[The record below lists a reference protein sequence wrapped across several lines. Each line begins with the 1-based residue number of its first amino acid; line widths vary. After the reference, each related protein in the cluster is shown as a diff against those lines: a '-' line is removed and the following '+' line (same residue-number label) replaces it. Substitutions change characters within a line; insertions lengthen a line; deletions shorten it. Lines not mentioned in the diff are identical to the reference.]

1 MAQDTFSYR
10 TFKNSKLILSSSKK
24 IKKANINR
32 NQMIMCIWNL
42 IIDVYQSFSV
52 SYTSKSRI
60 YNFSFSALVRVVL
73 QTGISGK
80 YTSPFDFLNKFL
92 FFQPSC
98 RKDEFYCFSQDVQ
111 SARQGLEAE
120 EVWREEKSHKH

>member
-1 MAQDTFSYR
+1 
-10 TFKNSKLILSSSKK
+10 
-24 IKKANINR
+24 
-32 NQMIMCIWNL
+32 MCIWNL